1 VRIYLESGES
11 VLTDRDG
18 KYSLPCIAPGMHA
31 LRLDTTT
38 LPPGTHAYDVHDN
51 DNPRSIIRLVHGT
64 LDAGMIDNVNFA
76 IAGKPATPP

>member
-1 VRIYLESGES
+1 
-11 VLTDRDG
+11 
-18 KYSLPCIAPGMHA
+18 
-31 LRLDTTT
+31 
-38 LPPGTHAYDVHDN
+38 VHDN